1 MDKLDRDVIENL
13 SDPAKRLFY
22 SLDHNSQRRVLKQA
36 KEIAGQN
43 IKKQKL
49 KERNKSKM
57 VQKKEIRKKNNRNQT
72 GSISAE
78 RRDAAFTMP
87 GSVQETKETMIFAL
101 QFLLLGESRSEENYF
116 VDSSGSSDRNNDVS
130 RFARPLSGMAARSA
144 EKSARRVQGSIRANV
159 QRQKCA
165 SLNAHQK
172 KQIRKNGRK
181 SAEQGAKG
189 AVRGMEKAAKIV
201 SKMVASV
208 VHAVAGNPVVW
219 IALLVIVLI
228 GAVAGVVAMVIGSGG
243 AANSGDSSTYQ
254 AQVSE
259 QTESYRDLVTQYC
272 EKYSIDDYVDLCLAM
287 IEQESGG
294 NPPDVMQ
301 TEQSYYNTSPPI
313 DTAEESI
320 DCGTHELSD
329 CLKKAKCKKS
339 SDIAGI
345 SLALQGYNF
354 GNGYIDWALKNYKGY
369 TKENAVIFSQKM
381 CAELGYASYGDVE
394 YVPHVLRYYVANPE
408 TAVTNESAKSILE
421 ELKENNKADAD
432 VWAVIEKGASL
443 IGSVQYSMEKRQ
455 GDGRDNPE
463 FLDCSSFTAWSFHK
477 AGNNGV
483 AYEST
488 TETFRTSSKF
498 VDIEAKNL
506 RPGDIGLKSPTAGTG
521 GANHV
526 GIYCGTLKNGTKVW
540 LHCTSSS
547 GSSLTG
553 NNSGAMF
560 GAYTGFTYF
569 RRLKKWNK

>member
-1 MDKLDRDVIENL
+1 MDKLDREIIEGL
-13 SDPAKRLFY
+13 SEPAKRLFQ
-22 SLDHNSQRRVLKQA
+22 SLDHNSQRRVLRQA

-49 KERNKSKM
+49 KERNKSKS
-57 VQKKEIRKKNNRNQT
+57 VKKKEIRKKNNRNQS

-78 RRDAAFTMP
+78 RRDAAFSMS
-87 GSVQETKETMIFAL
+87 GSLQETKETMIFAL
-101 QFLLLGESRSEENYF
+101 QFLLLGERRSEENYS
-116 VDSSGSSDRNNDVS
+116 VDSYGSSDRNNDAS
-130 RFARPLSGMAARSA
+130 DFARSISGMAGRTA
-144 EKSARRVQGSIRANV
+144 EKSVRRVQGSIRANV
-159 QRQKCA
+159 QMQRR
-165 SLNAHQK
+165 K

-181 SAEQGAKG
+181 PVEQGAKG
-189 AVRGMEKAAKIV
+189 AVRGMEKAVKGV
-201 SKMVASV
+201 SKIITSV
-208 VHAVAGNPVVW
+208 VHVVTGNPVVW
-219 IALLVIVLI
+219 IAFLVIVLI
-228 GAVAGVVAMVIGSGG
+228 GAVAGVIAMVVGSGG
-243 AANSGDSSTYQ
+243 AADSGDSSTYQ

-259 QTESYRDLVTQYC
+259 QTESYRELVAKYC
-272 EKYSIDDYVDLCLAM
+272 EKYGIDDYVDLCLAL

-313 DTAEESI
+313 DTPEESI

-329 CLKKAKCKKS
+329 CLKKAKCKNP

-381 CAELGYASYGDVE
+381 CAELGFSSYGDVE

-408 TAVTNESAKSILE
+408 TAVTNESAKAILK
-421 ELKENNKADAD
+421 ELKENNKADAN

-443 IGSVQYSMEKRQ
+443 IGTVQYSMEKRQ

-477 AGNNGV
+477 AGNNGI
-483 AYEST
+483 AYGST

-498 VDIEAKNL
+498 VDIEAKDL
-506 RPGDIGLKSPTAGTG
+506 RPGDIGLKSRTAGTG
-521 GANHV
+521 GVNHV
-526 GIYCGTLKNGTKVW
+526 GIYCGALKNGTKVW
-540 LHCTSSS
+540 LHCTSRS

-553 NNSGAMF
+553 NDSGAMF

-569 RRLKKWNK
+569 RRLGKWNR

>member
-1 MDKLDRDVIENL
+1 MDKLDKEVIEGL
-13 SDPAKRLFY
+13 SEPAKRLFH

-36 KEIAGQN
+36 KEVAGQK

-49 KERNKSKM
+49 KERIKSKSIR
-57 VQKKEIRKKNNRNQT
+57 KKEIQKKNNRKQS
-72 GSISAE
+72 GSISE
-78 RRDAAFTMP
+78 KRRDAAFSMSKP
-87 GSVQETKETMIFAL
+87 VHETKEVMIFAM
-101 QFLLLGESRSEENYF
+101 QFLLMGESQSEESH
-116 VDSSGSSDRNNDVS
+116 SSGSSGSPGTDHEVS
-130 RFARPLSGMAARSA
+130 GFVRPVSDMMERSA
-144 EKSARRVQGSIRANV
+144 KKSARRLQGSIRANV
-159 QRQKCA
+159 QRQRM
-165 SLNAHQK
+165 K
-172 KQIRKNGRK
+172 KQIRKQGRK
-181 SAEQGAKG
+181 SAEQSTKSV
-189 AVRGMEKAAKIV
+189 VRGMEKAAKGV
-201 SKMVASV
+201 SKIIASAVQAVAS
-208 VHAVAGNPVVW
+208 NPVVW
-219 IALLVIVLI
+219 SSLLVIVLI
-228 GAVAGVVAMVIGSGG
+228 GAVAGVIAMVIGSAG
-243 AANSGDSSTYQ
+243 AANSEDSSTYQ
-254 AQVSE
+254 AQVSK
-259 QTESYRDLVTQYC
+259 QTESYRELVAEYC
-272 EKYSIDDYVDLCLAM
+272 EKYGIDDYVDLCLAM

-329 CLKKAKCKKS
+329 CLKKAKCKNP

-381 CAELGYASYGDVE
+381 CAELGFSSYGDVE

-421 ELKENNKADAD
+421 ELKENNTAAND

-443 IGSVQYSMEKRQ
+443 LGSVQYSMEKRQ

-477 AGNNGV
+477 AGNNGI
-483 AYEST
+483 AYGST

-498 VDIEAKNL
+498 VDIEAKDL
-506 RPGDIGLKSPTAGTG
+506 RPGDIGLKSQTAGTG

-553 NNSGAMF
+553 NESGAMF

>member
-1 MDKLDRDVIENL
+1 MDKLEREVIENL
-13 SDPAKRLFY
+13 SEPAKRLFQ

-36 KEIAGQN
+36 KEIAGQKA
-43 IKKQKL
+43 KKKKL
-49 KERNKSKM
+49 KERIKGKSI
-57 VQKKEIRKKNNRNQT
+57 QKKEIRKKNNKKQS
-72 GSISAE
+72 GSISTE
-78 RRDAAFTMP
+78 RRDAAFSNVRSATHISEP
-87 GSVQETKETMIFAL
+87 VNETKETMIFAM
-101 QFLLLGESRSEENYF
+101 QFLLLGESQSEESYSS
-116 VDSSGSSDRNNDVS
+116 DSSGTGNGVS
-130 RFARPLSGMAARSA
+130 GFARPVSDMIERSA
-144 EKSARRVQGSIRANV
+144 GKSARRVQGSIRANV
-159 QRQKCA
+159 QRQRM
-165 SLNAHQK
+165 K
-172 KQIRKNGRK
+172 KQIRKNGMK
-181 SAEQGAKG
+181 SAVQSGKG
-189 AVRGMEKAAKIV
+189 AVRGMEKAVKSV
-201 SKMVASV
+201 SKIITSA

-228 GAVAGVVAMVIGSGG
+228 GAVAGVAAMVIGSGG
-243 AANSGDSSTYQ
+243 AANNGDSSTYQ

-259 QTESYRDLVTQYC
+259 QTESYRELVTKYC
-272 EKYSIDDYVDLCLAM
+272 EKYGIEDYVDLCLAM
-287 IEQESGG
+287 IEQESGS

-329 CLKKAKCKKS
+329 CLKKAKCKNP

-381 CAELGYASYGDVE
+381 CAELGFSSYGDVE

-443 IGSVQYSMEKRQ
+443 IGTVQYSMEKRQ

-477 AGNNGV
+477 AGNSGI
-483 AYEST
+483 AYGST
-488 TETFRTSSKF
+488 TETFRLSSKF
-498 VDIEAKNL
+498 VDIEAKDL

-553 NNSGAMF
+553 NDSGAMF
-560 GAYTGFTYF
+560 GAYTRFTYF

>member
-1 MDKLDRDVIENL
+1 MDKLDREIIEGL
-13 SDPAKRLFY
+13 SEPAKRLFQ

-49 KERNKSKM
+49 KERNKSKT
-57 VQKKEIRKKNNRNQT
+57 VQKKEIRKKNNRNQS
-72 GSISAE
+72 GSISTG
-78 RRDAAFTMP
+78 RRDTAFSMS
-87 GSVQETKETMIFAL
+87 GSLQETKETMIFAL
-101 QFLLLGESRSEENYF
+101 QFLLLGENRSEESYSA
-116 VDSSGSSDRNNDVS
+116 DSSEN
-130 RFARPLSGMAARSA
+130 FARNGDASDFARSISGMAGRTA

-159 QRQKCA
+159 QMQR
-165 SLNAHQK
+165 LK
-172 KQIRKNGRK
+172 KQIRKNGK
-181 SAEQGAKG
+181 KPAEQGAKG
-189 AVRGMEKAAKIV
+189 AVRGMEKATKSV
-201 SKMVASV
+201 SKIIASV
-208 VHAVAGNPVVW
+208 VHAVTGNPVVW

-228 GAVAGVVAMVIGSGG
+228 GAVAGVIAMVIGSGG

-259 QTESYRDLVTQYC
+259 QTESYRELVAEYC
-272 EKYSIDDYVDLCLAM
+272 EKYGIDDYVDLCLAM

-294 NPPDVMQ
+294 SPPDVMQ

-313 DTAEESI
+313 DTPEESI

-329 CLKKAKCKKS
+329 CLKKAKCKNP

-369 TKENAVIFSQKM
+369 TKENAVVFSQKM
-381 CAELGYASYGDVE
+381 CAELGYSSYGDVE
-394 YVPHVLRYYVANPE
+394 YVPHVLRYYVANLE
-408 TAVTNESAKSILE
+408 TAVTNESAKTILK
-421 ELKENNKADAD
+421 ELKENNKADAN

-455 GDGRDNPE
+455 GDGRNNPE

-477 AGNNGV
+477 AGNNGI
-483 AYEST
+483 AYGST

-498 VDIEAKNL
+498 VDIEAKDL
-506 RPGDIGLKSPTAGTG
+506 RPGDIGLKSRTAGTG

-540 LHCTSSS
+540 LHCTSRS

-553 NNSGAMF
+553 NDSGAMF

-569 RRLKKWNK
+569 RRLGKWNG

>member
-1 MDKLDRDVIENL
+1 MDKLDREIIEGL
-13 SDPAKRLFY
+13 SEPAKRLFQ
-22 SLDHNSQRRVLKQA
+22 SLDHNSQRRVLRQA

-49 KERNKSKM
+49 KERNKSKS
-57 VQKKEIRKKNNRNQT
+57 VKKKEIRKKNNRNQS

-78 RRDAAFTMP
+78 RRDAAFSMS
-87 GSVQETKETMIFAL
+87 GSLQETKETMIFAL
-101 QFLLLGESRSEENYF
+101 QFLLLGERRSEENYS
-116 VDSSGSSDRNNDVS
+116 VDSYGSSDRNNDAS
-130 RFARPLSGMAARSA
+130 DFARSISGMAGRTA
-144 EKSARRVQGSIRANV
+144 EKSVRRVQGSIRANV
-159 QRQKCA
+159 QMQRR
-165 SLNAHQK
+165 K

-181 SAEQGAKG
+181 PVEQGAKG
-189 AVRGMEKAAKIV
+189 AVRGMEKAVKGV
-201 SKMVASV
+201 SKIITSV
-208 VHAVAGNPVVW
+208 VHAVTGNPVVW
-219 IALLVIVLI
+219 IAFLVIVLI
-228 GAVAGVVAMVIGSGG
+228 GAVAGVIAMVVGSGG
-243 AANSGDSSTYQ
+243 AADSGDSSTYQ

-259 QTESYRDLVTQYC
+259 QTESYRELVAKYC
-272 EKYSIDDYVDLCLAM
+272 EKYGIDDYVDLCLAL

-313 DTAEESI
+313 DTPEESI

-329 CLKKAKCKKS
+329 CLKKAKCKNP

-381 CAELGYASYGDVE
+381 CAELGFSSYGDVE

-408 TAVTNESAKSILE
+408 TAVTNESAKAILK
-421 ELKENNKADAD
+421 ELKENNKADAN

-443 IGSVQYSMEKRQ
+443 IGTVQYSMEKRQ

-477 AGNNGV
+477 AGNNGI
-483 AYEST
+483 AYGST

-498 VDIEAKNL
+498 VDIEAKDL
-506 RPGDIGLKSPTAGTG
+506 RPGDIGLKSRTAGTG
-521 GANHV
+521 GVNHV
-526 GIYCGTLKNGTKVW
+526 GIYCGALKNGTKVW
-540 LHCTSSS
+540 LHCTSRS

-553 NNSGAMF
+553 NDSGAMF

-569 RRLKKWNK
+569 RRLGKWNR

>member
-13 SDPAKRLFY
+13 SEPAKRLFQ

-36 KEIAGQN
+36 KEIAGQKT
-43 IKKQKL
+43 KKKKL
-49 KERNKSKM
+49 KERIKRRSI
-57 VQKKEIRKKNNRNQT
+57 QKKEIRKKNNKKRL
-72 GSISAE
+72 GSISAD
-78 RRDAAFTMP
+78 RRDAAFSMS
-87 GSVQETKETMIFAL
+87 GSIHETKETMIFAMH
-101 QFLLLGESRSEENYF
+101 FLLIGESQSEESY
-116 VDSSGSSDRNNDVS
+116 SSGSSSRSGTSNGVS
-130 RFARPLSGMAARSA
+130 DFAHPVSGMAARSA

-189 AVRGMEKAAKIV
+189 AVKGMEKAAKGV
-201 SKMVASV
+201 SKIIASV

-259 QTESYRDLVTQYC
+259 QTESYRELVTKYC
-272 EKYSIDDYVDLCLAM
+272 EKYGIDDYVDLCLAM

-329 CLKKAKCKKS
+329 CLEKTKCKNP
-339 SDIAGI
+339 SDMAGI

-381 CAELGYASYGDVE
+381 CAELGYSSYGDVE

-408 TAVTNESAKSILE
+408 TAVTNESAKSILK

-443 IGSVQYSMEKRQ
+443 IGTVQYSMEKRQ

-477 AGNNGV
+477 AGNSGI
-483 AYEST
+483 AYGST
-488 TETFRTSSKF
+488 TETFRLSSKF
-498 VDIEAKNL
+498 VDIEAKDL

-521 GANHV
+521 GENHV
-526 GIYCGTLKNGTKVW
+526 GIYCGILKNGTKVW

-553 NNSGAMF
+553 NDSGAMF

-569 RRLKKWNK
+569 RRLSRWNK

>member
-1 MDKLDRDVIENL
+1 MDKIDREIIEGL
-13 SDPAKRLFY
+13 SEPAKRLFQ
-22 SLDHNSQRRVLKQA
+22 SLDHNSRRRVLKQA
-36 KEIAGQN
+36 REIAGQN

-49 KERNKSKM
+49 KERNKSKS
-57 VQKKEIRKKNNRNQT
+57 VQKKEIRKKNNRNQS
-72 GSISAE
+72 GSISTG
-78 RRDAAFTMP
+78 RRDTAFSVS
-87 GSVQETKETMIFAL
+87 GSLQETKETMIFAL
-101 QFLLLGESRSEENYF
+101 QFLLLGERRSEESYSG
-116 VDSSGSSDRNNDVS
+116 DSSGNFARNNDAS
-130 RFARPLSGMAARSA
+130 GFARSISGMAGRTA

-159 QRQKCA
+159 QMQR
-165 SLNAHQK
+165 LK

-181 SAEQGAKG
+181 PAEQGAKD
-189 AVRGMEKAAKIV
+189 AVRGMEKAAKGV
-201 SKMVASV
+201 SKIIASV
-208 VHAVAGNPVVW
+208 VHAVTGNPVVW
-219 IALLVIVLI
+219 IALLLIVLI
-228 GAVAGVVAMVIGSGG
+228 GAVAGVIAMVIGSGG

-259 QTESYRDLVTQYC
+259 QTDSYRELVAEYC
-272 EKYSIDDYVDLCLAM
+272 EKYGIDNYVDLCLAM

-294 NPPDVMQ
+294 YPPDVMQ

-313 DTAEESI
+313 DTPEESI

-329 CLKKAKCKKS
+329 CLKKAKCKNP

-369 TKENAVIFSQKM
+369 TKENAVVFSQKM
-381 CAELGYASYGDVE
+381 CAELGYSSYGDVE

-408 TAVTNESAKSILE
+408 TAVTNESAKAILK
-421 ELKENNKADAD
+421 ELKENNKADAN

-477 AGNNGV
+477 AGNNGI
-483 AYEST
+483 AYGST

-498 VDIEAKNL
+498 VDIEAKDL
-506 RPGDIGLKSPTAGTG
+506 RPGDIGLKSRTAGTG

-540 LHCTSSS
+540 LHCTSRS

-553 NNSGAMF
+553 NDSGAMF
-560 GAYTGFTYF
+560 GAYTGFIYF
-569 RRLKKWNK
+569 RRLGKWNR

>member
-13 SDPAKRLFY
+13 SEPAKRLFQ

-36 KEIAGQN
+36 KEIAGQK
-43 IKKQKL
+43 IKKQKV
-49 KERNKSKM
+49 KERIKDKS
-57 VQKKEIRKKNNRNQT
+57 VQKKEIRKKNNRKRS

-78 RRDAAFTMP
+78 RRDAAFFMS
-87 GSVQETKETMIFAL
+87 GSVQETKETMIFAMH
-101 QFLLLGESRSEENYF
+101 FLLMGESQSEESY
-116 VDSSGSSDRNNDVS
+116 SSGSSGRSSTGNGVTD
-130 RFARPLSGMAARSA
+130 FARPVSGMAKRSA
-144 EKSARRVQGSIRANV
+144 RKSARRVHGSIRANV
-159 QRQKCA
+159 QRQRM
-165 SLNAHQK
+165 K

-181 SAEQGAKG
+181 SAEQSTKG
-189 AVRGMEKAAKIV
+189 AVRGMKEAVKNV
-201 SKMVASV
+201 SKIIASA
-208 VHAVAGNPVVW
+208 VHAAAGNPVVW

-228 GAVAGVVAMVIGSGG
+228 GAVAGVIAMVIGSGG

-259 QTESYRDLVTQYC
+259 QTESYRELVTQYC
-272 EKYSIDDYVDLCLAM
+272 EKYGIDDYVDLCLAM

-329 CLKKAKCKKS
+329 CLEKARCKNP

-381 CAELGYASYGDVE
+381 CAELGFSSYGDVD

-421 ELKENNKADAD
+421 ELKENNKAETA

-443 IGSVQYSMEKRQ
+443 IGTVQYSMEKRQ

-483 AYEST
+483 AYGST

-498 VDIEAKNL
+498 VDIEAKDL

-521 GANHV
+521 GENHV

-553 NNSGAMF
+553 NDSGAMF

-569 RRLKKWNK
+569 RRLSRWNK

>member
-1 MDKLDRDVIENL
+1 MDKLERDVIENL
-13 SDPAKRLFY
+13 SEPAKRLFW
-22 SLDHNSQRRVLKQA
+22 SLDHNSQRRVLKQV
-36 KEIAGQN
+36 KEIAGQK
-43 IKKQKL
+43 IKKRKL
-49 KERNKSKM
+49 KERIKGKSI
-57 VQKKEIRKKNNRNQT
+57 QKKEIRKKNNKKKS

-78 RRDAAFTMP
+78 RRDAAFSNVRPATYISE
-87 GSVQETKETMIFAL
+87 SVHETKEIMIFAM
-101 QFLLLGESRSEENYF
+101 QFLLLGESQGEESHSS
-116 VDSSGSSDRNNDVS
+116 DSSGIGNRVSDFV
-130 RFARPLSGMAARSA
+130 RPVSGMAARSA
-144 EKSARRVQGSIRANV
+144 EKSARRVQGSIRANIQK
-159 QRQKCA
+159 QRM
-165 SLNAHQK
+165 K
-172 KQIRKNGRK
+172 KQMQKNGRK

-189 AVRGMEKAAKIV
+189 VVRCMGKAAKGV
-201 SKMVASV
+201 SKIIASA

-228 GAVAGVVAMVIGSGG
+228 GAVAGVTAMVIGFGG

-259 QTESYRDLVTQYC
+259 QTESYRELVTKYC
-272 EKYSIDDYVDLCLAM
+272 EKYGIDDYVDLCLAM

-329 CLKKAKCKKS
+329 CLEKAKCKNP

-381 CAELGYASYGDVE
+381 CAELGYSSYGDVE

-408 TAVTNESAKSILE
+408 TAVTNESAKSILK

-443 IGSVQYSMEKRQ
+443 IGTVQYSMEKRQ

-477 AGNNGV
+477 AGNSGI
-483 AYEST
+483 AYGST
-488 TETFRTSSKF
+488 TETFRLSSKF
-498 VDIEAKNL
+498 VDIEAKDL